1 MEFHLKAAR
10 IFVIFDWN
18 LEDTKL
24 SVISLRLAIKCC
36 GASAQDFS
44 GKVQIELQVRPESL
58 APALPHVAGSDL
70 STFDPF
76 HFFKKN
82 LVST

>member
-1 MEFHLKAAR
+1 MEFHLKAAQ

-24 SVISLRLAIKCC
+24 SVISLRLAVKCC

-44 GKVQIELQVRPESL
+44 GEVQIELL
-58 APALPHVAGSDL
+58 ASTSSAGIASA
-70 STFDPF
+70 SSSARTRIGFDYV
-76 HFFKKN
+76 N
-82 LVST
+82 I